1 MARLKEYYEKEIV
14 PAMIKEFNYGNVMA
28 VPKLS
33 KIVVNM
39 GVGEAKADF
48 KILEKAIN
56 ELSLITGQ
64 MAKMT
69 RARKSIAS
77 FNLREKS
84 PIGCFTTLRRNKMY
98 EFVDRLVSVVLP
110 RVRDFQG
117 VPTRS
122 FDGRGNYTL
131 GIKDQLVFPEIDYS
145 QVDKIKGM
153 NITIVT
159 TAKTDEEALHLL
171 KLFGIPFR
179 RKR

>member
-1 MARLKEYYEKEIV
+1 MARLKEYYQKEVV
-14 PAMIKEFNYGNVMA
+14 PAMVKEFSYKNIMA

-33 KIVVNM
+33 KIIVNM

-48 KILEKAIN
+48 KILEKAMK

-64 MAKMT
+64 KPKMT
-69 RARKSIAS
+69 RAKKSIAS
-77 FNLREKS
+77 FNLRENS
-84 PIGCFTTLRRNKMY
+84 PIGCFTTLRRERMY
-98 EFVDRLVSVVLP
+98 EFLDRLVSIVLP

-117 VPTRS
+117 VPARS
-122 FDGRGNYTL
+122 FDGRGNYTM
-131 GIKDQLVFPEIDYS
+131 GVKDQLVFPEIDYS

-159 TAKTDEEALHLL
+159 TAKTDEEAMRLL
-171 KLFGIPFR
+171 QLFGVPFR